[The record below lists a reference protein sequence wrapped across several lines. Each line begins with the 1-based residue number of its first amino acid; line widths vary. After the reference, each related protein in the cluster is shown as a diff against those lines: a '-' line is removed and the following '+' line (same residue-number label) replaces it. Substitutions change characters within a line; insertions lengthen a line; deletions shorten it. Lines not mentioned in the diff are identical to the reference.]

1 MSYLII
7 ILAPLLIHLVSKFLE
22 NNSILLNYSGDAHQK
37 FVTKNKIPL
46 SGGFFI
52 FLYFTI
58 LFDNQIHFI
67 IFLFLIFILG
77 SFSDLKIF
85 DSPKIRLLFQ
95 VSILFFFISLT
106 GLTLENTKIIII
118 DKVINLEIYNYCF
131 VLFCM
136 LILINGTNFIDGLNT
151 NVLGYYIIISLF
163 MFGINK
169 DFFLN
174 EFSNWYLWICFLL
187 IVYFFNLFNRLFIG
201 DSGAYVLGLI
211 YGYLL
216 IKQKCKFSLKHLQ
229 VKQLP

>member
-95 VSILFFFISLT
+95 VSILFFF
-106 GLTLENTKIIII
+106 
-118 DKVINLEIYNYCF
+118 
-131 VLFCM
+131 
-136 LILINGTNFIDGLNT
+136 
-151 NVLGYYIIISLF
+151 
-163 MFGINK
+163 
-169 DFFLN
+169 
-174 EFSNWYLWICFLL
+174 
-187 IVYFFNLFNRLFIG
+187 YFFNRINFRKYKNNYNR
-201 DSGAYVLGLI
+201 
-211 YGYLL
+211 
-216 IKQKCKFSLKHLQ
+216 
-229 VKQLP
+229 